1 MIPCE
6 ESAVKKALTR
16 DCFDRGIPRRQR
28 ENLSLSSVRLC
39 RVFRLSPG
47 QICLPAPLT
56 LIREKFIVILFNR
69 QTVLSLVINQ
79 FLILSQNI
87 PFVKLNKTSPG

>member
-28 ENLSLSSVRLC
+28 ENLSQPSPFVSGVQVKSWSNLSS
-39 RVFRLSPG
+39 SPLNPD
-47 QICLPAPLT
+47 Q
-56 LIREKFIVILFNR
+56 REIHRNFI
-69 QTVLSLVINQ
+69 
-79 FLILSQNI
+79 
-87 PFVKLNKTSPG
+87 

>member
-28 ENLSLSSVRLC
+28 ENLSQLSPARLC
-39 RVFRLSPG
+39 RVSRLSPG
-47 QICLPAPLT
+47 QICLLAPLT
-56 LIREKFIVILFNR
+56 LIREKFIRNFIQPLD
-69 QTVLSLVINQ
+69 SLIACFQ
-79 FLILSQNI
+79 SI
-87 PFVKLNKTSPG
+87 PGS